1 MVTKIVIFGT
11 GLFYLRRKDSVPK
24 DSEIVA
30 FIDNNTKTQGQYFEG
45 IMVYAPQDIS
55 RISYDKIVLASTSS
69 MEMRNELLSLG
80 VPETAIMY
88 WEQYVSEK
96 SHGILV
102 KYNVNEKPL
111 AQSKKK
117 ALVIVPII
125 NYAGGFLAALYAALA
140 LKNDGYDVVVAA
152 PTANV
157 QTISEVNERGIN
169 VWLCPSLPYIEE
181 MELDWIQQFDF
192 ILVNSLQN
200 MICVSKIGERKPVL
214 WWLHESRNQY
224 ESIIAQYGSGLKT
237 SLLKRISIYAVSDLA
252 RNHFLEFYPEEKV
265 GILSFGLPDFYK
277 NNSLSGDKIIIAL
290 IGTIFRQKNQ
300 IGMIHAIKKL
310 SIGEK
315 NQIECWLIGR
325 DGNTKYRKELDEL
338 VSEMPQVKICGEM
351 SRKEIEEAFG
361 QIDVIACP
369 SFEETMSIAIVEGMM
384 NKKICIASNNTG
396 IAEFIRD
403 GENGFVYEAEK
414 EDELVYKLKHIIHNY
429 ESLEFMKTNARETY
443 EKYFSME
450 KFSDNLRK
458 TIT

>member
-1 MVTKIVIFGT
+1 M
-11 GLFYLRRKDSVPK
+11 
-24 DSEIVA
+24 
-30 FIDNNTKTQGQYFEG
+30 
-45 IMVYAPQDIS
+45 
-55 RISYDKIVLASTSS
+55 
-69 MEMRNELLSLG
+69 
-80 VPETAIMY
+80 
-88 WEQYVSEK
+88 
-96 SHGILV
+96 
-102 KYNVNEKPL
+102 
-111 AQSKKK
+111 
-117 ALVIVPII
+117 
-125 NYAGGFLAALYAALA
+125 
-140 LKNDGYDVVVAA
+140 
-152 PTANV
+152 
-157 QTISEVNERGIN
+157 
-169 VWLCPSLPYIEE
+169 
-181 MELDWIQQFDF
+181 
-192 ILVNSLQN
+192 
-200 MICVSKIGERKPVL
+200 
-214 WWLHESRNQY
+214 
-224 ESIIAQYGSGLKT
+224 
-237 SLLKRISIYAVSDLA
+237 
-252 RNHFLEFYPEEKV
+252 EFYPEEKV

>member
-1 MVTKIVIFGT
+1 MATKIVIFGT
-11 GLFYLRRKDSVPK
+11 GLFYLRRKDVLPK

-30 FIDNNTKTQGQYFEG
+30 FIDNNTKVQGQYFEG
-45 IMVYAPQDIS
+45 VMVYDPRDIS
-55 RISYDKIVLASTSS
+55 RISYDKIILASVSS
-69 MEMRNELLSLG
+69 IEMRNQLLSLD
-80 VPETAIMY
+80 VPETAIMF

-96 SHGILV
+96 SHGVLV
-102 KYNVNEKPL
+102 KYDINEKQL
-111 AQSKKK
+111 EQSKKK
-117 ALVIVPII
+117 ALIIVPII

-140 LKNDGYDVVVAA
+140 LKNDGYDVVIVA

-157 QTISEVNERGIN
+157 QTIPEVNKHGIN

-181 MELDWIQQFDF
+181 MELGWIQQFDF

-200 MICVSKIGERKPVL
+200 MICVGKIGERKPVF
-214 WWLHESRNQY
+214 WWLHEHRNQY
-224 ESIIAQYGSGLKT
+224 EGIIAQYGSDFKAC
-237 SLLKRISIYAVSDLA
+237 LLKRISIYAVSDLA
-252 RNHFLEFYPEEKV
+252 RKHFLEFYPEEKV
-265 GILSFGLPDFYK
+265 GILSFGLPDFYHNK
-277 NNSLSGDKIIIAL
+277 SRSVDKIVIAV

-300 IGMIHAIKKL
+300 IGFIHAIKKL
-310 SIGEK
+310 SICEK

-338 VSEMPQVKICGEM
+338 VSDIPQVKVCGEM
-351 SRKEIEEAFG
+351 SRKEIEEVFG

-369 SFEETMSIAIVEGMM
+369 SFEETMSISIVEGMM
-384 NKKICIASNNTG
+384 NRKICIASNNTG

-403 GENGFVYEAEK
+403 GENGFVYEVEK